1 MIAVRM
7 VLTLDLLC
15 RRFLL
20 NTNVVH
26 TFLNGGIKT
35 EQTYCSQNSDWSV
48 QFTSF
53 GMTNYMLMPPFD
65 ICQLFC

>member
-35 EQTYCSQNSDWSV
+35 EQTDCSYNSDWSFK
-48 QFTSF
+48 FTCF
-53 GMTNYMLMPPFD
+53 EITNYMLMLPFD